1 MTFFREQIKLRVTPH
16 YVLDDRTRT
25 EQNRTEQNL
34 HLQLKFTTVF
44 SCNYWQH
51 W

>member
-25 EQNRTEQNL
+25 EQNRAELTL
-34 HLQLKFTTVF
+34 KLKFTTVF